1 MKTYVSFSYLCAPK
15 NNNSMKKA
23 ILAFV
28 IPTLVISCGQP
39 QKSVTERLY
48 DRYAEVEIGT
58 KVTTLMDGMSENG
71 KEVLNLY
78 RFAAMEIDSIYWRQ
92 MVPSREAVENIVDE
106 AQRQY
111 AMLNY
116 GPWDRLDGST
126 FASGFG
132 DRPLGANFYPEDMTL
147 EEFEA
152 FDDSLKYSPYTL
164 IRRDSDGNL
173 KTVWYHDE
181 YKEYL
186 DKARKYLTAAAYIT
200 IKPSVKS
207 YLLGKEQ
214 ALATD
219 DYEENDLEWMGV
231 NDSRMDI
238 VIGPYESSDDHLLGI
253 KKSYEAY
260 VLLNNEERTAT
271 TRKYLERMEEYQNML
286 PCKEEYKSSFVPGPK
301 SELLVC
307 DALYHGGLANAG
319 IKLIGISNPDDVEIQ
334 EKAGT
339 RTHLM
344 YNLIIAKYDKII
356 HPVAQII
363 LDREQGAQVDQSAFF
378 WYVVFREIA
387 HELGVKTTQDGKYL
401 SQALGSY
408 AQVMED
414 VKSDIVGAWLETQ
427 LTARHDIPW
436 ILTEE
441 DVITTFTVS
450 MIRSGAFGVGESVG
464 QANLI
469 CYNYMKEKGAF
480 TRNEAGVYD
489 INYPKAKEAM
499 ASLAADVLEIQA
511 LGDAAAAKAMVEK
524 YAVVAPELKGDFRN
538 IRLEG
543 IPSDIRF
550 KFSWN

>member
-1 MKTYVSFSYLCAPK
+1 MPIFAHPNCGK
-15 NNNSMKKA
+15 MKKV
-23 ILAFV
+23 ILSLV
-28 IPTLVISCGQP
+28 IPVIVISCGQP
-39 QKSVTERLY
+39 QKSVAERLY

-58 KVTTLMDGMSENG
+58 KVTNLMDGISDNG

-78 RFAAMEIDSIYWRQ
+78 RFAAMEIDSIYWQQ
-92 MVPSREAVENIVDE
+92 MVPSREAIEQIVDD

-126 FASGFG
+126 FVSGFG

-164 IRRDSDGNL
+164 IRRDRDGNL
-173 KTVWYHDE
+173 VTVWYHDE

-186 DKARKYLTAAAYIT
+186 DKARKFLTAAAYIT

-207 YLLGKEQ
+207 YLLGKEK
-214 ALATD
+214 ALGTD
-219 DYEENDLEWMGV
+219 DYGANDLEWLGV

-253 KKSYEAY
+253 KKSYGAY
-260 VLLNNEERTAT
+260 VLLNNVERTAMA
-271 TRKYLERMEEYQNML
+271 RKYLEHLEEFQRML
-286 PCKEEYKSSFVPGPK
+286 PCKDEYKTFVPGTK
-301 SELLVC
+301 SELMVC
-307 DALYHGGLANAG
+307 DALYYAGQANAG
-319 IKLIGISNPDDVEIQ
+319 IKVIGISNPDDVEIQ

-356 HPVAQII
+356 HPVAQVL

-378 WYVVFREIA
+378 WYVVFREIS
-387 HELGVKTTQDGKYL
+387 HELGVKNTLDGRLL

-414 VKSDIVGAWLETQ
+414 VKCDVVGAWLETQ

-450 MIRSGAFGVGESVG
+450 MIRSGAFGVGEAVG

-469 CYNYMKEKGAF
+469 CYNYLKEKGAF
-480 TRNEAGVYD
+480 TRNEAGVYE
-489 INYPKAKEAM
+489 INYPKAQEAM
-499 ASLAADVLEIQA
+499 AALAGEVLQIQA
-511 LGDAAAAKAMVEK
+511 LGDAAAAKSMVEK
-524 YAVVAPELKGDFRN
+524 YAVVSPELKGDFRN
-538 IRLEG
+538 IRIEG